1 MCWSSLHGLQVPVFA
16 GQCSKVRGQSDVTT
30 LLLTKV
36 TGGSLQGQR
45 GGQGA
50 LLVGAGASLTQTA
63 PLAGIHGST
72 AKKIS
77 PSSGETGTEGALVP
91 SQPLTSSLYC
101 AAVT

>member
-1 MCWSSLHGLQVPVFA
+1 MQEQHLGSQEQQPCMCWSSLHGLQVPVFA
-16 GQCSKVRGQSDVTT
+16 GQRSKVRGQSDVTT

-36 TGGSLQGQR
+36 TGGSLQSQR

-72 AKKIS
+72 ATFHSKENL
-77 PSSGETGTEGALVP
+77 PQLR
-91 SQPLTSSLYC
+91 
-101 AAVT
+101 